1 MYADLLAERL
11 PRTLDAIARA
21 AESAGRDPAEVTLV
35 AVTKGHPVEAVRA
48 ALGAGLL
55 DLGENRVSELES
67 KVEEMGSDS
76 RVRWHMIGHLQSR
89 KAPRVVGI
97 THLVHSVDR
106 ASVAGRLG
114 RAAEDD
120 GGSVDVL
127 IQVNTSGEEAKGG
140 VPWERAEEETLA
152 LAETPGLRVRGLMTM
167 APFVEEEAVLRRTF
181 RRLRELSE
189 TVRGH
194 RPEVG
199 GILSMG
205 MTNDLELAVEEGSTM
220 VRVGTALFGPRPGAG
235 D

>member
-1 MYADLLAERL
+1 MYPDLLAERL

-21 AESAGRDPAEVTLV
+21 AESAGRDPADVTLV

-48 ALGAGLL
+48 AVGAGVR
-55 DLGENRVSELES
+55 DVGENRVSELET
-67 KVEEMGSDS
+67 KAVEIGDAAG
-76 RVRWHMIGHLQSR
+76 VRWHMIGHLQSR
-89 KAPRVVGI
+89 KAPRVVGL

-114 RAAEDD
+114 RAAEEV

-140 VPWERAEEETLA
+140 VPWDGAEELTLA

-167 APFVEEEAVLRRTF
+167 APFVEEEAVVRRTF

-189 TVRGH
+189 AVRAH
-194 RPEVG
+194 RSEVG